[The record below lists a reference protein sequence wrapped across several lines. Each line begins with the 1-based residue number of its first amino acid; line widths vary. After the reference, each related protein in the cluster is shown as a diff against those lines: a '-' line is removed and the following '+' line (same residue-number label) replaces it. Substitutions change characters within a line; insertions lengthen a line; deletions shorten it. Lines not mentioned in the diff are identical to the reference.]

1 MSDSSAADSF
11 LGRPCQDVPSRQ
23 APAADNFLHAAS
35 DSRVCSW
42 VAAMKFSISEDSGFH
57 DAIVPRNPAV
67 LSSRRLSDPYVGFR
81 SAGLRGDRIA
91 RWPRTG
97 LPDVVPATP
106 GFPVDL
112 VPVAGE
118 DPIVDRMW
126 HLAKPRSG
134 GRLPAPASWTPAS
147 AEEWRRSASLLPAD
161 AIGQNAA
168 KIQHTLSWFAK
179 RIRHGADCLSR
190 RSKGLGRPR

>member
-1 MSDSSAADSF
+1 
-11 LGRPCQDVPSRQ
+11 
-23 APAADNFLHAAS
+23 
-35 DSRVCSW
+35 
-42 VAAMKFSISEDSGFH
+42 MKFSIGEDSGFH

-67 LSSRRLSDPYVGFR
+67 LSPRRLSDPYVEFR
-81 SAGLRGDRIA
+81 SAGLRGDRVA

-97 LPDVVPATP
+97 LPDVVPATR
-106 GFPVDL
+106 GFSVDL

-118 DPIVDRMW
+118 DPVVDRVR
-126 HLAKPRSG
+126 HLAKPPG
-134 GRLPAPASWTPAS
+134 GGHLPAPASWTPAS

-161 AIGQNAA
+161 AIGRNAA

-190 RSKGLGRPR
+190 RSKGLGRPQ